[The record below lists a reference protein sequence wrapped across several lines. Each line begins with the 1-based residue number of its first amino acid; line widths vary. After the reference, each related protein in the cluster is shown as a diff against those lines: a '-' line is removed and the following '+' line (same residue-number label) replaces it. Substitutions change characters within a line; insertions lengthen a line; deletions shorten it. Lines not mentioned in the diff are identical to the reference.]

1 MIKKDIYDGD
11 LKARLKASAQDRL
24 HRFMFADGMMRGAIL
39 NATQMVNEMRA
50 NHELGP
56 IETLL
61 LGQAYMA
68 GALLTFNLKGKDRIA
83 LHIECSGAVKG
94 LDVEANV
101 FGEVRGYLKN
111 SSFSK
116 DLAGNETSISAML
129 GAGFMTVTK
138 YLEDA
143 KNPYSGKVVLEFG
156 SIAED
161 LANYFVQSEQTPTAF
176 VLSVHFDENNQV
188 DGAGALVIQAMPG
201 ADEDV
206 VKKAEATLDNLS
218 SLGELFSQGAGANQL
233 VLEHF
238 HDMTPQLLENHRVE
252 FFCRCSEKLM
262 AGYLSRL
269 PQKDLKEMAD
279 NGPFPLEICCHNC
292 NSVYRFGKAEIESM
306 AKGE

>member
-11 LKARLKASAQDRL
+11 LKARLRASAQDRL
-24 HRFMFADGMMRGAIL
+24 HRFLFADGMMRGAML

-101 FGEVRGYLKN
+101 FGEVRGFLKN

-116 DLAGNETSISAML
+116 DLDGDERSISSLL
-129 GAGFMTVTK
+129 GAGFLTVTR
-138 YLEDA
+138 YLEEA
-143 KNPYSGKVVLEFG
+143 KTPYSGKVMLEYG

-176 VLSVHFDENNQV
+176 VLSLHFDENNQV
-188 DGAGALVIQAMPG
+188 DGAGGLVIQAMPG
-201 ADEDV
+201 AEEAV
-206 VKKAEATLDNLS
+206 VKKAEALLKNLS
-218 SLGELFSQGAGANQL
+218 SLGELFSSGAGAEQL
-233 VLEHF
+233 ILEHF
-238 HDMTPQLLENHRVE
+238 DGMAPQLLENHRVE
-252 FFCRCSEKLM
+252 FFCRCSDDLM
-262 AGYLSRL
+262 AGYLARL
-269 PQKDLKEMAD
+269 PKNDLKDIATK
-279 NGPFPLEICCHNC
+279 GPFPLELRCHNC
-292 NSVYRFGKAEIESM
+292 NSIYRFGKADIRNLLDQ
-306 AKGE
+306 